1 MQAFVEYYREHIY
14 FLFILAALLVLTI
27 WVVSKALK
35 SSSARRKANEEVMKK
50 LEEDTAL
57 RREFENLTPEKA
69 QEAPPEKLFKG
80 VALGLCRE
88 IEKSTDMLAVF
99 NSFNEK
105 QKQIYALY
113 FVFEDGAE
121 KLSKFF
127 KINGKPLTDY
137 AKSAVDSIY
146 GGEIADVFGKE
157 YLAYDED
164 DETTSL
170 IPADI
175 EKNDEQFISLIN
187 GIDIFT
193 SPAQYIIENIK
204 DFTNE

>member
-88 IEKSTDMLAVF
+88 IEKSADMLAVF

-127 KINGKPLTDY
+127 KINGKPLTGY

-175 EKNDEQFISLIN
+175 EKNDER
-187 GIDIFT
+187 FT
-193 SPAQYIIENIK
+193 SLVNGTGIFMPPAQYIIENIN
-204 DFTNE
+204 DFIS

>member
-1 MQAFVEYYREHIY
+1 MQAFIEYYREHIY
-14 FLFILAALLVLTI
+14 FLFILIALVILTV

-35 SSSARRKANEEVMKK
+35 SSSARRKANEAVMKK

-57 RREFENLTPEKA
+57 RKEFENLTPEKA
-69 QEAPPEKLFKG
+69 QSAPPEKLFKG

-88 IEKSTDMLAVF
+88 IEKSADMLSTF
-99 NSFNEK
+99 SGFSESRK
-105 QKQIYALY
+105 KIYALY

-121 KLSKFF
+121 KLSNFF

-137 AKSAVDSIY
+137 AKSAVDEIY
-146 GGEIADVFGKE
+146 GGEIASVFGKE

-170 IPADI
+170 IPAEI
-175 EKNDEQFISLIN
+175 EADDTEFASLAH
-187 GIDIFT
+187 GKDMFA
-193 SPAQYIIENIK
+193 PAAEYIIENIN
-204 DFTNE
+204 DFTK